1 MEGVMGL
8 GRRGRFEGSGFSGL
22 LPFYFC
28 LNPCP
33 LPSPS
38 LYLIPLPYLSHT
50 LLLLR
55 LTYHPSLPCH
65 TPLPPSPSV
74 QFSLT
79 SCPTRPCPTSFTI
92 QCVQT
97 SSPSPRFAS
106 PFPFGLLLCLCR
118 HFPCTSSPHP
128 HSLFTCHSLPHSAIR
143 K

>member
-8 GRRGRFEGSGFSGL
+8 GRRGRFEGTGFWGL
-22 LPFYFC
+22 LPFLLLFE
-28 LNPCP
+28 P
-33 LPSPS
+33 LPFALSFLILDPSPLS
-38 LYLIPLPYLSHT
+38 FTYSSAPSPHLPPLSPLPHSALSI
-50 LLLLR
+50 
-55 LTYHPSLPCH
+55 
-65 TPLPPSPSV
+65 SV

-106 PFPFGLLLCLCR
+106 PFPFGLLLCPCR